1 MKFISHRGNLTGKNK
16 KLENDPKY
24 ILQALKLNFDVEI
37 DVFYKN
43 KNFYLG
49 HDYPKFKVSKKFL
62 ENKKIWCHAKNLDAL
77 NALSLTKAHY
87 FWHQNDDVTLT
98 NKGYLW
104 TFPGKKLFKKSICVL
119 PETKK
124 YEKINCYGICS
135 DFILKYR
142 ENIKND

>member
-1 MKFISHRGNLTGKNK
+1 MLLIAHRGNLNGRQEEHENTVPYINAA
-16 KLENDPKY
+16 LEKG
-24 ILQALKLNFDVEI
+24 FDVEVDI
-37 DVFYKN
+37 WCEDRFL
-43 KNFYLG
+43 YLG
-49 HDYPKFKVSKKFL
+49 HDKPLNLIDPVYLKNPSL
-62 ENKKIWCHAKNLDAL
+62 WCHAKNLDAL